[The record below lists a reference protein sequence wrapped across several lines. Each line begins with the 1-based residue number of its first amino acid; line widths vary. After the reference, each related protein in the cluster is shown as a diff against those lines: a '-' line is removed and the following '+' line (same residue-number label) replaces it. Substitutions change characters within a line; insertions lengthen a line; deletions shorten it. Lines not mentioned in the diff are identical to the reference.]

1 MALDTADIRPTR
13 ICERIVVKE
22 FVGEDERDGEIFVES
37 SFWDEWSI
45 GVSVEWWSLQSK
57 PLAEVG
63 EAENDGAGRQTRLI
77 EDLFGKETKRSPWLV
92 DIDEIAADICDE
104 VGHDVYVVIKN
115 GHHTTG

>member
-1 MALDTADIRPTR
+1 VALDAADIRPTR
-13 ICERIVVKE
+13 VRKRIVVKE

-63 EAENDGAGRQTRLI
+63 EAENDGTRRQTRLI
-77 EDLFGKETKRSPWLV
+77 EDLFGEETKGCPGFV
-92 DIDEIAADICDE
+92 DIDEIATDVCDK
-104 VGHDVYVVIKN
+104 VGHDVNVVIKD
-115 GHHTTG
+115 GHHTAG